1 MKLPRVIRQ
10 LMHRRIVL
18 LAAVLLA
25 AIVVLGLGAPWF
37 ASFDPNDT
45 AVLQRL

>member
-18 LAAVLLA
+18 LAAVLLDQ
-25 AIVVLGLGAPWF
+25 LKTRGE
-37 ASFDPNDT
+37 
-45 AVLQRL
+45 RR